1 MKEEITVDVSEDV
14 AALTSDD
21 TLSEEFKQKAATIFE
36 AAVISRIKTEVAKI
50 EESYEARLEEET
62 QLAVEGLVEK
72 VDGYLDY
79 VVEQWMKNNELALES
94 GIKSEIVENFIGGLK
109 GLFQEH
115 YIDIPEEKY
124 DVLGEMDTK
133 IAELE
138 GKLNETVDVN
148 IQLTK
153 QLGEMKRHEVI
164 AELSSGLTETE
175 SEKFQGLAKEIA
187 FESVDQYKGKLQTI
201 RESYFTKTVKT
212 GDVKSVVTEEAT
224 TGTAKVMSE
233 SIAKYSSFI
242 GKSVK

>member
-1 MKEEITVDVSEDV
+1 M
-14 AALTSDD
+14 
-21 TLSEEFKQKAATIFE
+21 
-36 AAVISRIKTEVAKI
+36 
-50 EESYEARLEEET
+50 
-62 QLAVEGLVEK
+62 AVEGLVEK